1 MELANE
7 MHNALIADHEA
18 LIQGEQATHR
28 FMLLER
34 LEKTLRKK
42 NVQENFLELGGCRFL
57 ETWLAPHP
65 QDGSIPPL

>member
-1 MELANE
+1 

-18 LIQGEQATHR
+18 SILGEQATNR

-42 NVQENFLELGGCRFL
+42 NVQ
-57 ETWLAPHP
+57 
-65 QDGSIPPL
+65 